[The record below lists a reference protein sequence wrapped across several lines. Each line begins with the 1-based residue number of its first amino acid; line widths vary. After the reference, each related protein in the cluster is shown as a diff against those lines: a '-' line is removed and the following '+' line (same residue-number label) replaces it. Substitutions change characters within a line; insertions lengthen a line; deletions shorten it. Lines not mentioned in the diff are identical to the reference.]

1 MQKQKAKNK
10 MQDARCKMQNV
21 WLLTFCFWLLV
32 SLVFTHVYAANK
44 PITRGDEPIVVEHV
58 IKVEGSVEKPRVIF
72 IIPRSKLWRDDIF
85 RKSFIVDILRP
96 IYPKL
101 SINEEGS
108 DRNLRR

>member
-1 MQKQKAKNK
+1 MKKQG
-10 MQDARCKMQNV
+10 ARGLFSVFC
-21 WLLTFCFWLLV
+21 LLSSVFCLTV
-32 SLVFTHVYAANK
+32 TPVYAANK
-44 PITRGDEPIVVEHV
+44 PITRGDEPAVVEHV

-101 SINEEGS
+101 SINEEGPGKS
-108 DRNLRR
+108 K